1 MVRLGGTWRRSTVAY
16 KKGSLVR
23 SLNPVLHWEMATME
37 GTSNRARMDSRI
49 SLGRIL
55 KLSLGTSK
63 ESNEDQVQ

>member
-49 SLGRIL
+49 SLGRIFAF
-55 KLSLGTSK
+55 SLVMSK
-63 ESNEDQVQ
+63 EHNEDQAE